1 MTKFQSQVHALFPTP
16 VGSYS
21 GFAGQGLL
29 QEKLLRLLTA
39 DQARTNTQAPQLR
52 HWFDASGGGVLE
64 IEEPVLQDLKTWIL
78 ECSISFVQQV
88 QGLRC
93 DAMQVISSW
102 CNCADVGASQAP
114 HSHENSWI
122 SGTYYV
128 CFEAGHAP
136 IRFWRPGALGQPNRP
151 YLSMAAAPQ
160 RTSFSADEIQI
171 APAPGTLL
179 LWPSHLLHGHSG
191 NARDGRLSLSMNLL
205 PQRLI
210 GSSYSLE
217 LSPLKSNA

>member
-1 MTKFQSQVHALFPTP
+1 MTKVQSQVHALFPTP

-21 GFAGQGLL
+21 GFAHQDAL
-29 QEKLLRLLTA
+29 QEKLLGLLTA
-39 DQARTNTQAPQLR
+39 DQARTNTQDPKLR
-52 HWFDASGGGVLE
+52 HWFDSNGGGVLE
-64 IEEPVLQDLKTWIL
+64 IEEPLLQGFKTWIL
-78 ECSISFVQQV
+78 DCSLDFVQRV
-88 QGLRC
+88 QGVRC

-102 CNCADVGASQAP
+102 CNCADVGAVQAP

-128 CFEAGHAP
+128 CFEEGHSP
-136 IRFWRPGALGQPNRP
+136 IRFWRPGALAQPNRP
-151 YLSMAAAPQ
+151 YLSMAAQGQ
-160 RTSFSADEIQI
+160 RTTFSADEIVI
-171 APAPGTLL
+171 RPSTGTLL
-179 LWPSHLLHGHSG
+179 LWPSHLLHGHSD

-217 LSPLKSNA
+217 VSPLKSNA